1 MSNPEQWNEDP
12 YRLQR
17 FRGIA
22 FLGNYLPRNC
32 GIATFTYDLS
42 NAVSKQAGV
51 DQEVIIAAMNDVPEG
66 YAYPET
72 VKFEL
77 RQEHQIDYSR
87 AADFLNFS
95 RIDVVSLQH
104 EYGIFGGEK
113 GSNVLTFLRDLARP
127 VVVTCHTVLK
137 KPGPVQKELL
147 CEIAAESE
155 KLVVMSKLAFGF
167 LEDGYG
173 IHRDKIAYIPHG
185 IHDVPFIDPNYYKD
199 KFGVEGRKVLL
210 TFGLLGPQKGIEYAI
225 EALHGLAGDS
235 GFHATSFLA
244 RLT

>member
-1 MSNPEQWNEDP
+1 MKNPNQMSEDP
-12 YRLQR
+12 YRMQR

-42 NAVSKQAGV
+42 NAVSNQVGT
-51 DQEVIIAAMNDVPEG
+51 DQEVIVAAMNDVPEG
-66 YAYPET
+66 YAYPEI

-77 RQEHQIDYSR
+77 RQDHQIDYSR

-95 RIDVVSLQH
+95 HIDVVSLQH
-104 EYGIFGGEK
+104 EYGIFGGEE

-137 KPGPVQKELL
+137 DPRPMQKELL

-155 KLVVMSKLAFGF
+155 KLVVMSKLAVGF
-167 LEDGYG
+167 LED
-173 IHRDKIAYIPHG
+173 AYATRLHTSPTVFTTCRSSTPTTTKTNSG
-185 IHDVPFIDPNYYKD
+185 WKD
-199 KFGVEGRKVLL
+199 EKYCRPSACSVL
-210 TFGLLGPQKGIEYAI
+210 KK
-225 EALHGLAGDS
+225 ALS
-235 GFHATSFLA
+235 T
-244 RLT
+244 